1 MVLLERFLYIIISN
15 KNNLFFKIAAAGC
28 ILMQNIGAMSS
39 YMFIIKNQLPSVLWT
54 MMCPLDENGQTTCPD
69 LNSPDIPWY
78 FNGNYIV
85 ILIVCVVVVP
95 LASLKSIEFLGYT
108 SGNDYKSE

>member
-1 MVLLERFLYIIISN
+1 
-15 KNNLFFKIAAAGC
+15 
-28 ILMQNIGAMSS
+28 MQNIGAMSS

-108 SGNDYKSE
+108 SGNDQSLKIRSFGSLHKPELVGKTMFYRVA

>member
-1 MVLLERFLYIIISN
+1 
-15 KNNLFFKIAAAGC
+15 
-28 ILMQNIGAMSS
+28 
-39 YMFIIKNQLPSVLWT
+39 
-54 MMCPLDENGQTTCPD
+54 MCPLDENGQTTCPD

-108 SGNDYKSE
+108 SGNHFKTELSDEIHNLL

>member
-1 MVLLERFLYIIISN
+1 
-15 KNNLFFKIAAAGC
+15 
-28 ILMQNIGAMSS
+28 
-39 YMFIIKNQLPSVLWT
+39 
-54 MMCPLDENGQTTCPD
+54 MCPLDENGQTTCPD

-108 SGNDYKSE
+108 SGNQFKTELSNEIHNLLLYKVLVI

>member
-1 MVLLERFLYIIISN
+1 
-15 KNNLFFKIAAAGC
+15 
-28 ILMQNIGAMSS
+28 
-39 YMFIIKNQLPSVLWT
+39 

-108 SGNDYKSE
+108 SGNKLYGDYRWPFATISDLVSFEIDQLFKVRDPNLGCRTFPGLTSLAEILIA